1 MNPNKIPFK
10 IQKYLE
16 PGINV
21 DSNSNEI
28 QNKAKEL
35 IGDEKDT
42 IKKAKILYE
51 FVRDEIDE
59 KGLESIKA
67 SEILLAGHGACYNK
81 SVLLVALC
89 RSSGIPA
96 RISFDEVY
104 IKNYKD
110 LERNEKRNLKFLH
123 GIIEMYLHDKW
134 IKYDPTGNE
143 KRWKIWIQEDP
154 ILIDLPL
161 IFSIVND
168 VVFPSSV
175 RVTLKRTDY
184 NFFDWTEVV
193 DQLVEKFN
201 QL

>member
-110 LERNEKRNLKFLH
+110 LERNEKRDAH
-123 GIIEMYLHDKW
+123 
-134 IKYDPTGNE
+134 
-143 KRWKIWIQEDP
+143 
-154 ILIDLPL
+154 
-161 IFSIVND
+161 
-168 VVFPSSV
+168 
-175 RVTLKRTDY
+175 
-184 NFFDWTEVV
+184 
-193 DQLVEKFN
+193 
-201 QL
+201 